1 MSTSTARKLALA
13 SHLGIDADDIENE
26 ISEDRYTENAFDAE
40 GKTFLVLTD
49 EEADEAARDA
59 VRDSLWA
66 CNASFLTSYIPTLR
80 NERASRAWQKMV
92 SELCEDAGPLV
103 EAMLGNRLEEC
114 LGDAVS
120 LDGRGHFLAGYDS
133 EESEVVIDNVST
145 FYIYRTN

>member
-1 MSTSTARKLALA
+1 MSTFTARKLALA
-13 SHLGIDADDIENE
+13 SHLGMDANDIESE
-26 ISEDRYTENAFDAE
+26 ISADRYTENAFDAE

-66 CNASFLTSYIPTLR
+66 CNASFLSSYIPALR
-80 NERASRAWQKMV
+80 DARASKAWQKMV
-92 SELCEDAGPLV
+92 GELCEDAGPLV

-114 LGDAVS
+114 LDDAVS

-133 EESEVVIDNVST
+133 EESDAAVDNAGT